1 MTVSSVTVL
10 SYHRIAI
17 PGDNPDL
24 ADSLID
30 AYPADFEAQMRHLAA
45 HYKVISSR
53 DLVRSIQ
60 EGFTLPRHA
69 VVLTFDD
76 GYRCF
81 QEAAMPVL
89 RRLGLPVTL
98 FVSTHLV
105 GTPGGLFWWD
115 ELNRALLLTG
125 LRHIEVA
132 GLGLLPLAT
141 HEERT
146 EAFSRIVPV
155 FERMPEDAANK
166 LLRAIVDCCAV
177 EPNHRRHLLDWD
189 ELRVLEAEGVAI
201 GPHTRHHP
209 ILAQSSPA
217 RVLAET
223 VGSWRDLCA
232 RLERSLPLFCYPNGR
247 AHAVNKTAT
256 DAVKAAGLLG
266 GFTTM
271 PGLNVI
277 GKTDPYCMFRVGAT
291 GGESLR
297 HFTIKITPAGRAY
310 RQLKTIATKL
320 KVTSAE
326 C

>member
-1 MTVSSVTVL
+1 MAFSSVTVL
-10 SYHRIAI
+10 SYHRIAL
-17 PGDNPDL
+17 PGENSDL

-30 AYPADFEAQMRHLAA
+30 AYPADFEAQMHHLAA
-45 HYKVISSR
+45 HYRVVSSH

-69 VVLTFDD
+69 IVLTFDD

-98 FVSTHLV
+98 FVSTHV
-105 GTPGGLFWWD
+105 AGTSGALFWWD

-125 LRHIEVA
+125 LPEIEVA

-141 HEERT
+141 REGRT
-146 EAFSRIVPV
+146 EAFSRIVPL
-155 FERMPEDAANK
+155 FERMPEEAANK
-166 LLRAIVDCCAV
+166 LLCTIVDRCEV

-189 ELRVLEAEGVAI
+189 ELRALEAEGVVI

-209 ILAQSSPA
+209 ILAQLSPA

-223 VGSWRDLCA
+223 VGSWRDLRV
-232 RLERSLPLFCYPNGR
+232 RLERPLPLFCYPNGR

-271 PGLNVI
+271 PGLNVV
-277 GKTDPYCMFRVGAT
+277 GRTDPYRMFRIGT
-291 GGESLR
+291 TSGESLR
-297 HFTIKITPAGRAY
+297 HFAIKITPAGRAY
-310 RQLKTIATKL
+310 RQLKTMATKL
-320 KVTSAE
+320 KVE
-326 C
+326 K